1 MKITVAG
8 AGAFG
13 TALAISLARSG
24 RDVTLVSRSA
34 DAAATMIDSL
44 ENPKL
49 PNCELPTNLKITG
62 NSERFSEAE
71 IVLLAVP
78 TQKLRD
84 FLGTNANLLADKYL
98 VACCKGID
106 LVSLTG
112 PTAIIQETVSD
123 PKAAMLT
130 GPSFAFDIARGLPTA
145 LTLAMKD
152 QLDCEL
158 LQNELTTDNLRI
170 YRTGDVVGAELGGA
184 LKNVIAIGAGIAI
197 GGDLGDSARSALM
210 TRGFGEMRQLAE
222 CLGADPQT
230 LNGLSGFGDLSL
242 TCTSELSRNYCHG
255 LAIGRQETPDPS
267 KTVEGVSTAKAVV
280 DLAKKHEL
288 ELPVCA
294 VVAAICAGKL
304 TVEEAL
310 TSLLSRPLKEE

>member
-1 MKITVAG
+1 MKISVAG

-13 TALAISLARSG
+13 TALAISLAQAG
-24 RDVTLVSRSA
+24 RDVTLITRTA
-34 DAAATMIDSL
+34 ENAQTINERR

-49 PNCELPTNLKITG
+49 PNCAIPETLKISG
-62 NSERFSEAE
+62 NAERYAAADV
-71 IVLLAVP
+71 VLLTVP
-78 TQKLRD
+78 TQKLRS
-84 FLGTNANLLADKYL
+84 FLREHSTQFGGKYL

-106 LVSLTG
+106 LTSLTG
-112 PTAIIQETVSD
+112 PTSIIRETVD
-123 PKAAMLT
+123 AAKPAMLT

-145 LTLAMKD
+145 LTLAMED
-152 QLDCEL
+152 QIDCEL

-170 YRTGDVVGAELGGA
+170 YRTKDVIGAELGGA

-197 GGDLGDSARSALM
+197 GGSLGDSARSALM
-210 TRGFGEMRQLAE
+210 TRGFGEMRLLTEA
-222 CLGADPQT
+222 LGADPQT

-255 LAIGRQETPDPS
+255 LAIGSGKAPDQT

-280 DLAKKHEL
+280 DLAAKHKL
-288 ELPVCA
+288 ELPVCN

-304 TVEEAL
+304 TVKDAL
-310 TSLLSRPLKEE
+310 NSLLSRPLKEE